1 MPIFY
6 APNTPQNI
14 INETSRT
21 ASIEYGTSSNKW
33 GPYDGYVKIT
43 ASNVIIPTS
52 YIIYD
57 YCQYSV
63 ADYHSGGTHTITTN
77 FEIGLI
83 TNYVESKRYF
93 YAIAIFRGG
102 H

>member
-6 APNTPQNI
+6 AENTQQNI
-14 INETSRT
+14 INETSRD
-21 ASIEYGTSSNKW
+21 ANINYGSSDSKW
-33 GPYDGYVKIT
+33 GSYDGYVKIT

-83 TNYVESKRYF
+83 TNYVESKPYF
-93 YAIAIFRGG
+93 YAIAIFKGG
-102 H
+102 Y